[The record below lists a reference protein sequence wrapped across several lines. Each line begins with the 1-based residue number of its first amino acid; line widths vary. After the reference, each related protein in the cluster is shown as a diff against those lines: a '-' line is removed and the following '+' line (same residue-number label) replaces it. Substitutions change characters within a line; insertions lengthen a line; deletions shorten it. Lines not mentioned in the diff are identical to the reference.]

1 MYRKLSLVLVA
12 LIFIMAAFCLPVFAE
27 PQEDESDISSSYVQ
41 DSQDDESS
49 EVSNNDDDETSSK
62 KNNSSKKN
70 SSKESEKESS
80 HTSKYYI
87 PDDST
92 YFTES
97 LNSLG
102 GNVTS
107 GSITLD
113 DNSTVSQETPSQ
125 SPPSV
130 ERFSLQDVLKRFLWI
145 PIVIIIIC
153 ILVLIIFNKIYELK
167 YKHIDP
173 KVLLKE
179 QKKADKLKREARHRS
194 QEDEEN

>member
-1 MYRKLSLVLVA
+1 MFRKLSLVLIL
-12 LIFIMAAFCLPVFAE
+12 LIFLMAAFCLPTIAE
-27 PQEDESDISSSYVQ
+27 P
-41 DSQDDESS
+41 QDDESD
-49 EVSNNDDDETSSK
+49 VSSSFIQEDDGSSSDEETSSYV
-62 KNNSSKKN
+62 
-70 SSKESEKESS
+70 
-80 HTSKYYI
+80 SKYYI

-107 GSITLD
+107 GSIILD
-113 DNSTVSQETPSQ
+113 VSGTSPNSSTAPAPQYVQ
-125 SPPSV
+125 
-130 ERFSLQDVLKRFLWI
+130 RFSLQDVLKRFLWI

-179 QKKADKLKREARHRS
+179 QKKADQLKREARRRS
-194 QEDEEN
+194 QEDENSRY